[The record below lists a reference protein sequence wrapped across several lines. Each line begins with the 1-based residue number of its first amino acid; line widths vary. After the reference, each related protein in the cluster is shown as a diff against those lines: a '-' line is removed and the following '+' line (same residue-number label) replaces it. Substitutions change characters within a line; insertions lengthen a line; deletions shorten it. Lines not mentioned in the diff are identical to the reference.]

1 MEDEERR
8 RIRGLMERWG
18 SGEVNQAV
26 AAVLLTGSIRAEK
39 GDEAAAPTQIL
50 CTLLEKHWSKRLN

>member
-1 MEDEERR
+1 
-8 RIRGLMERWG
+8 MERWG

-50 CTLLEKHWSKRLN
+50 CTLLEQEAQLARDEWRGGDRKRER